1 MDYLKIKSI
10 NDGKIVFDWF
20 IYRIDEYDD
29 VTATLNEDNIA
40 YFTSKDDLDTH
51 EISGRIILKNNTV
64 TVEVIELIDKDSL
77 VEKGYSIIF
86 DKKKE
91 SINENEVKQEN
102 SKTNVTNKK
111 IYTDSDLKEIKETIE
126 NYYKLLTA
134 KDNSP
139 LLMLTD
145 VLNFTVQAVQDPD
158 YAPSNFIEHPNPY
171 KYAWTG
177 INYKEFR
184 GEIWYISDDVLKK
197 NFSEFV
203 EYKDYLYVAD
213 NNIRKYNF
221 KYKIVKQEIDKN
233 STKNSCICDV
243 TIKNS
248 KTGKTFKNRI
258 KMSRGNGN
266 FVIGS
271 VNKK

>member
-1 MDYLKIKSI
+1 MEEQEKKQKPEFKGNLGFIWLTGILVILLGCTVVYTLKIAKENKELKQTPTEISEQQSQALI
-10 NDGKIVFDWF
+10 QNANLVDS
-20 IYRIDEYDD
+20 ENNE
-29 VTATLNEDNIA
+29 ATIDNI
-40 YFTSKDDLDTH
+40 TVLKD
-51 EISGRIILKNNTV
+51 NN
-64 TVEVIELIDKDSL
+64 
-77 VEKGYSIIF
+77 
-86 DKKKE
+86 
-91 SINENEVKQEN
+91 N
-102 SKTNVTNKK
+102 SNTGTTNKK
-111 IYTDSDLKEIKETIE
+111 IYTEGDKKEIKETIE

-145 VLNFTVQAVQDPD
+145 VLDFTVQAVQDPD
-158 YAPSNFIEHPNPY
+158 YAPSNYLEHPNPY

-177 INYKEFR
+177 IKYKEFR

-203 EYKDYLYVAD
+203 EYKDYLYLED

-221 KYKIVKQEIDKN
+221 EYKIVKQEINEN
-233 STKNSCICDV
+233 SKKDNCICDV
-243 TIKNS
+243 TVKNS

-266 FVIGS
+266 FVIGK
-271 VNKK
+271 VEKI